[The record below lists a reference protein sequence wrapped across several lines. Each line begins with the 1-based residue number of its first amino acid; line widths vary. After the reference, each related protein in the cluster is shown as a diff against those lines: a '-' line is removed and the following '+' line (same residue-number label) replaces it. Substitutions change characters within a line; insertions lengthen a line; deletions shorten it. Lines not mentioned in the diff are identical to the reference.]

1 MKFSYSLIK
10 KMVPGLPGAKDFMEK
25 FNAYGFEV
33 EGVEGD
39 TVEIKLPANRFAD
52 ASSHWGIAKESA
64 AIWNTKVNPLTS
76 GTGRV
81 SINLPKKGTL
91 SVKVEESGLCPRYS
105 ARKFRIGK
113 NGASPKWMQEALST
127 CGLRPINMVV
137 DIMNYVML
145 EVGQPLHAFDASKIG
160 GGKIVVRRA
169 RQGEQIQTI
178 DDHRFVL
185 EKDMLVIADQ
195 EKPLAIAGIKG
206 GKGSEVDHATTEI
219 VVEAAYFEP
228 VNIFRSAQ
236 KLKLKTDASA
246 RFAHGLHPELVA
258 IGMER
263 ASALL
268 RELADA
274 TLLDSAEVYP
284 KKAGAGIIGL
294 DPERLNR
301 ILGTKFD
308 TKAIVGY
315 LKRLGFS
322 VKPGKKGALLAEVPV
337 LRTDITLEEDVIEEV
352 ARIYGVANIKPE
364 APVSVMK
371 PSEFDDEVKLKE
383 VVRKILTALGASEV
397 YNYSFLSKK
406 EAETRFFPVMP
417 HESAELENPIS
428 EDKQYLRPSLLP
440 GIMKNLES
448 NFRFFDEVRVFEIG
462 KVFHAEQGKIKEG
475 ARLAIGIASKKEPT
489 FLELK
494 GVLDELL
501 QRIGLTDYFMK
512 PVDDHLVI
520 ETDHSVLGYVK
531 PVSFEKRQKGAL
543 AELDF
548 GKLAKLVE
556 DEKEYEALPKFP
568 GITRDISLFVPRE
581 VRVGDL
587 LEAINSVPTK
597 FVEDVDMVD
606 FYENPNQGERRKS
619 ITFRIVFQS
628 DDRTLTDAEVGDELS
643 AILGELQ
650 GKFQAEV
657 R

>member
-33 EGVEGD
+33 EGVDGD

-64 AIWNTKVNPLTS
+64 AIWNTKVVFAGKAS
-76 GTGRV
+76 V
-81 SINLPKKGTL
+81 NLPKKGTL
-91 SVKVEESGLCPRYS
+91 SVKVEEPALCPRYA
-105 ARKFRIGK
+105 ARKFKVEK
-113 NGASPKWMQEALST
+113 NGASPKWMQEVLAA
-127 CGLRPINMVV
+127 CGLRPINLVV
-137 DIMNYVML
+137 DVMNYVML
-145 EVGQPLHAFDASKIG
+145 EVGQPLHAFDAAKVKE
-160 GGKIVVRRA
+160 GKLVVRRA
-169 RQGEQIQTI
+169 KQGEHIQTI
-178 DDHRFVL
+178 DDHKHTL
-185 EKDMLVIADQ
+185 DKDVLVIADS

-206 GKGSEVDHATTEI
+206 GKSSEVDHATTEI

-228 VNIFRSAQ
+228 VNIFKSAQ
-236 KLKLKTDASA
+236 KLKLKTDASV

-263 ASALL
+263 ASWLL

-274 TLLDSAEVYP
+274 TLLDSAEAYP
-284 KKAGAGIIGL
+284 RKAGAEIIGL
-294 DPERLNR
+294 DLERLNR
-301 ILGTKFD
+301 VLGTEFD
-308 TKAIVGY
+308 AKAIAGY

-322 VKPGKKGALLAEVPV
+322 VKPGKKGMLLAEVPV
-337 LRTDITLEEDVIEEV
+337 LRTDITIEEDVIEEV
-352 ARIYGVANIKPE
+352 ARIYGVANIKPD

-371 PSEFDDEVKLKE
+371 PSEFDDEVKLKD
-383 VVRKILTALGASEV
+383 VSRKILTALGASEV
-397 YNYSFLSKK
+397 YNYSFLSRK
-406 EAETRFFPVMP
+406 EAEVRFFPTLP
-417 HESAELENPIS
+417 HELAELENPIS
-428 EDKQYLRPSLLP
+428 EDKQYLRPSLLS
-440 GIMKNLES
+440 GVMKNLES
-448 NFRFFDEVRVFEIG
+448 NFRYFDEVRVFEIG
-462 KVFHAEQGKIKEG
+462 NVFHVEQGKMKEG

-494 GVLDELL
+494 GMLDELL
-501 QRIGLTDYFMK
+501 RRIGLTDYFMK
-512 PVDDHLVI
+512 PVDDHLII
-520 ETDHSVLGYVK
+520 ETDHSVLGYMK
-531 PVSFEKRQKGAL
+531 PVSFEKKQKGAI

-548 GKLAKLVE
+548 GRLAKLVE
-556 DEKEYEALPKFP
+556 GEKEYEALPKFP

-606 FYENPNQGERRKS
+606 FYEDPNQGERRKS

-628 DDRTLTDAEVGDELS
+628 DERTLTDAEVGDELS
-643 AILGELQ
+643 AILSELQ
-650 GKFQAEV
+650 GRFQAEV